1 MATVILESA
10 SFTEAIVKLSK
21 EIFDD
26 NKDCLKELAV
36 IGMHTR
42 GVFLAKRIID
52 QLQKLF
58 DNKAEI
64 PFGSLDIT
72 LYRDDIDDLGSD
84 LPVIKDTEIPF
95 EINKKR
101 IILVDDVLYTG
112 RTIRA
117 ALDVLTSFGRP
128 ASIKLA
134 VLVDRGCREL
144 PIEANYAGLKYP
156 SKNKIKVCCKEI
168 DNIDQIVVLK

>member
-10 SFTEAIVKLSK
+10 PFAEAIVKVSK

-26 NKDCLKELAV
+26 NKNCLKELAV

-42 GVFLAKRIID
+42 GVFLAKRIIA
-52 QLQKLF
+52 QLHKLGG
-58 DNKAEI
+58 KELQI

-84 LPVIKDTEIPF
+84 MPTIKETEIPF
-95 EINKKR
+95 DINKKN

-128 ASIKLA
+128 SFIKLA

-144 PIEANYAGLKYP
+144 PIEANYIGLKYP
-156 SKNKIKVCCKEI
+156 SKKKIKVCCKEL
-168 DNIDQIVVLK
+168 DNIDQIVVI